1 MSGAHEIIPGLTPET
16 PDPLLPD
23 ETQVLAAPPR
33 SRGKHAATRARAA
46 ARGSAS
52 ARHGQR
58 ARMADAHPLRPGAG
72 GRRAHGAGGRGA
84 VVSPASSP
92 LVAAAAAREWHRLVG
107 APNFGFEAI
116 VTAVTI
122 AGTLA
127 AMVLGKDS
135 IGGWAILLLFPGAA
149 AVGAIAKWRGTS
161 VAWNAAGPL
170 YLGLPSACFVALD
183 LFARHN
189 SYVVFVIFVITWAAD
204 TGALLTGKVIGG
216 PKLAPSISPNKT
228 WAGLM
233 GGIVLPA
240 LFGAALVA
248 ILGGDAQSATLFAIA
263 LALVGHAGDLFE
275 SWVKRRVGRKN
286 SGGLIPGHGGM
297 LDRID
302 GALFIGVAAGIAV
315 FVFDVDPLF
324 GALK

>member
-23 ETQVLAAPPR
+23 ETQVLAAPPEAVA
-33 SRGKHAATRARAA
+33 STPPPAPEPPRAA
-46 ARGSAS
+46 APQPDMVNALEWPTRILFALVLV
-52 ARHGQR
+52 AV
-58 ARMADAHPLRPGAG
+58 ALMALGAG
-72 GRRAHGAGGRGA
+72 GLWFAGFVA
-84 VVSPASSP
+84 

>member
-23 ETQVLAAPPR
+23 ETQVLAAP
-33 SRGKHAATRARAA
+33 AA
-46 ARGSAS
+46 AVAVEPPPAPAPQPELVNALEWPTRILFALVLV
-52 ARHGQR
+52 AV
-58 ARMADAHPLRPGAG
+58 ALMALGAG
-72 GRRAHGAGGRGA
+72 GLWFAGFVA
-84 VVSPASSP
+84 

-127 AMVLGKDS
+127 AMGLGKDT
-135 IGGWAILLLFPGAA
+135 IGGWAILLLLPGAA
-149 AVGAIAKWRGTS
+149 AVGGIAKWRGTS

-170 YLGLPSACFVALD
+170 YLGLPSACFVALA
-183 LFARHN
+183 LYRPLGG
-189 SYVVFVIFVITWAAD
+189 YIVFVIFVITWAAD
-204 TGALLTGKVIGG
+204 TGALVTGKVIGG

-263 LALVGHAGDLFE
+263 LALVGHLGDLFE

-315 FVFDVDPLF
+315 FIFGLDPLF
-324 GALK
+324 GALRPMGGH